1 MDHRLETAA
10 ARRPVAEYAILVGA
24 ARCPP
29 AGGLAMAAARRPLTD
44 ERAGAPVSGGAG
56 AAVVV
61 SRAQSSQSVAKISC
75 DSMPPATVRAV
86 KPFCRRMRVA

>member
-1 MDHRLETAA
+1 MEHGVEMAA
-10 ARRPVAEYAILVGA
+10 ARRPMAEYAVPVGE

-29 AGGLAMAAARRPLTD
+29 AGGLAMAAARRLLTG

-56 AAVVV
+56 AAIVL
-61 SRAQSSQSVAKISC
+61 SRARSSQSVAKISC

-86 KPFCRRMRVA
+86 KPFCTRMRVA